1 MGTSS
6 ISSKANAS
14 DVYTKTKMNN
24 ALSAK
29 NDQSATYTET
39 EVYNTVSTTSNK
51 SDLAIVIG
59 GKANASHV
67 YTKGQVDGMIQNL
80 FYRIMAFYDDN
91 TGTKR
96 GVIPHPATLH
106 FAFTKSVNPT
116 GAPIIMTMSR
126 WV

>member
-14 DVYTKTKMNN
+14 DVYTKTNMNN

-29 NDQSATYTET
+29 DDQSATYTET

-59 GKANASHV
+59 GK
-67 YTKGQVDGMIQNL
+67 G
-80 FYRIMAFYDDN
+80 
-91 TGTKR
+91 
-96 GVIPHPATLH
+96 
-106 FAFTKSVNPT
+106 
-116 GAPIIMTMSR
+116 
-126 WV
+126 